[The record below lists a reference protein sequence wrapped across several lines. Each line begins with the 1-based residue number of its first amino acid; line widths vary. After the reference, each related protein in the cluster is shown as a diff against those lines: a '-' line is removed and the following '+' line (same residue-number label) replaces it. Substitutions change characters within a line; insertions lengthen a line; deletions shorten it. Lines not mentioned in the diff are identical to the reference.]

1 MVLKKSPSNNYVQ
14 LRSQDDLVILLDVE
28 LQRSCVLAGLLC
40 LYGNYRNQID
50 DNTSIDLFDGANFIT
65 KVQLPSD
72 FAGDKNGYFTNVT
85 LKIV

>member
-1 MVLKKSPSNNYVQ
+1 MALKKSPSNHYAQ

-40 LYGNYRNQID
+40 LHGNYRNQID
-50 DNTSIDLFDGANFIT
+50 DNTSIDLFDGADFIA
-65 KVQLPSD
+65 KVQLSSD
-72 FAGDKNGYFTNVT
+72 FVGDKNGYFTNLT